1 MQLQDIAT
9 TADVVGAVGVIAS
22 MLYLAIQVR
31 QNTRTTQSA
40 TLQSLSSRLTE
51 RLLLVATE
59 SDLAE
64 LIALDWETEE
74 LDAVQRIRITYW
86 ISAILVDLSD
96 MYNQYRLCVIP
107 YSSLQS
113 RVKVMRQRLFQT
125 EIGLQVWTN
134 LRPIYAPD
142 FVHWFEREVGLE
154 VPAPGPVS

>member
-1 MQLQDIAT
+1 MQLQDIAA

-31 QNTRTTQSA
+31 QNTRTTRSA
-40 TLQSLSSRLTE
+40 TLQALSGRLTE

-59 SDLAE
+59 TDLAQ
-64 LIALDWETEE
+64 LIALDWEAEE
-74 LDAVQRIRITYW
+74 LDAVQRTRITYW

-96 MYNQYRLCVIP
+96 MYNQYRLGVIP

-125 EIGLQVWTN
+125 EIGQQVWTN
-134 LRPIYAPD
+134 LRPVYAPD
-142 FVHWFEREVGLE
+142 FV
-154 VPAPGPVS
+154 

>member
-1 MQLQDIAT
+1 MQLQDIAA

-31 QNTRTTQSA
+31 QNTRTTRSA
-40 TLQSLSSRLTE
+40 TLQALSGRLTE

-59 SDLAE
+59 TDLAQ
-64 LIALDWETEE
+64 LIALDWEAEE
-74 LDAVQRIRITYW
+74 LDAVQRTRITYW

-96 MYNQYRLCVIP
+96 MYNQYRLGVIP

-125 EIGLQVWTN
+125 EIGQQVWTN
-134 LRPIYAPD
+134 LRPVYAPD
-142 FVHWFEREVGLE
+142 FVQWFEREVGITAT
-154 VPAPGPVS
+154 AP

>member
-22 MLYLAIQVR
+22 MPYLAIQVR
-31 QNTRTTQSA
+31 QNTRTTRSA

-64 LIALDWETEE
+64 LIALDWETGE

-96 MYNQYRLCVIP
+96 MYNQYRLRVIP

-125 EIGLQVWTN
+125 EIGRQVWTN
-134 LRPIYAPD
+134 LRPIYTPD
-142 FVHWFEREVGLE
+142 FVHWFEREVGIE
-154 VPAPGPVS
+154 VPAPGPVN